1 MEGVMINLDPNK
13 TINLSI
19 IKFLNQRVDILKKD
33 KVISEANKFANLI
46 ITNGLIPTL
55 AYYESKSEN
64 NIEVN
69 EFYKKIIL
77 AFFKEKFKVDENKI
91 FDFLLNKNPSE
102 LLFITNFMLYFANYL
117 KYFIKDKENDKNN

>member
-1 MEGVMINLDPNK
+1 MINLDPNK

-55 AYYESKSEN
+55 AYYEFK
-64 NIEVN
+64 
-69 EFYKKIIL
+69 
-77 AFFKEKFKVDENKI
+77 FF
-91 FDFLLNKNPSE
+91 
-102 LLFITNFMLYFANYL
+102 
-117 KYFIKDKENDKNN
+117 

>member
-1 MEGVMINLDPNK
+1 MINLDPNK

>member
-1 MEGVMINLDPNK
+1 MINLDPNK

-55 AYYESKSEN
+55 AYYESKSED